1 MHTIAI
7 IGGGA
12 SGMAAA
18 LAVRERLDN
27 HVLLLER
34 QARVGR
40 KLLATGNGRCNL
52 SNQNTAPAHYHGKDA
67 AFSAPAFERFGV
79 ADTLA
84 WFSDLGL
91 VTRTED
97 TGRIYPLSDTAS
109 SVVDVLR
116 LAAEARGVRTLCG
129 FTVSAAQRAGGRFV
143 VTSDQGETVECDRL
157 IVACGGMAGARL
169 GGTKDGYALLAS
181 FGHQRTAL
189 RPSLV
194 QLKTD
199 SSWTKSMKGVR
210 TQAVVTLE
218 CGGTALAQTGGEVQF
233 AEYGLTG
240 PAVFDLSRAAA
251 DAGPDASVILRLL
264 PELSPPEIRSYMAAK
279 RDRFPHYKAENLLTG
294 CLHNSISRTLLRRAG
309 IAFDACLWSLS
320 DADMDSLTAL
330 ITRFDL
336 PFLGTMG
343 FESAQVTAGGIE
355 TAGFDP
361 ATMESRLVPGLYAC
375 GEVLDI
381 DGDCGGYN
389 LQWAWSSGRLAGLA
403 ASGQL
408 GG

>member
-1 MHTIAI
+1 MHSIAI

-18 LAVRERLDN
+18 LAARESPDN
-27 HVLLLER
+27 PVLLLER

-52 SNQNTAPAHYHGKDA
+52 SNRKAAPEHYHGGDA
-67 AFSAPAFERFGV
+67 AFSAPALERFGP
-79 ADTLA
+79 ADTLT
-84 WFSDLGL
+84 WFSGLGL

-97 TGRIYPLSDTAS
+97 TGRIYPLSDAAS

-129 FTVSAAQRAGGRFV
+129 FPVSAARKAGGRFV
-143 VTSDQGETVECDRL
+143 VTSDRGETVECGRL
-157 IVACGGMAGARL
+157 IVACGGMAGSRL
-169 GGTKDGYALLAS
+169 GGTKDGYAILSS
-181 FGHQRTAL
+181 FGHKRTAL
-189 RPSLV
+189 RPALV

-199 SSWTKSMKGVR
+199 STWTRSMKGVR
-210 TQAVVTLE
+210 TQAVAALE
-218 CGGTALAQTGGEVQF
+218 CGGGVLAQTEGEVQF

-251 DAGPDASVILRLL
+251 DAGPDCSVVLRLL
-264 PELSPPEIRSYMAAK
+264 PELSVPDIRSYMAAK

-294 CLHNSISRTLLRRAG
+294 CLHNSIARTLLRRAG
-309 IAFDACLWSLS
+309 IAFDAFLRSIS
-320 DADMDSLTAL
+320 DADIDKLTAL
-330 ITRFDL
+330 MTRFEL
-336 PFLGTMG
+336 PLLGTMG
-343 FESAQVTAGGIE
+343 FDAAQVTAGGME
-355 TAGFDP
+355 TGGFDP

-408 GG
+408 RG